1 MDQDF
6 VEKIRLT
13 RFGFRLKLIG
23 FSTFLSWFGIV
34 TSLLV
39 IIGGITVLSIFFSY
53 LQSIIIIPI
62 VFISL
67 LLILYLVM
75 WIFLYKKT
83 NRRNIN
89 GIETLAKVYGYVI
102 GTLEI
107 IGTIVSIIVISAAIE
122 AIRVMR
128 NECVNYPWENCSS
141 PPPEVIAIAVGKLIF
156 VTVYLIMACL
166 KIHGIRL
173 LKNKL
178 LGIYLCFRYVIL
190 IIHPILEIA
199 SMIKSDD
206 MFYVM
211 FAIGWLIIFALFT
224 ILDLGLINIL
234 YGIREDRKK
243 VELFQKMTNDV

>member
-6 VEKIRLT
+6 VEKIQLT

-23 FSTFLSWFGIV
+23 FSTFLSWLGIV

-39 IIGGITVLSIFFSY
+39 IVGGITVLSIFFSY
-53 LQSIIIIPI
+53 LQSIIIIPV

-67 LLILYLVM
+67 LIPYLVM
-75 WIFLYKKT
+75 WIFLNKKT
-83 NRRNIN
+83 NRRKIN
-89 GIETLAKVYGYVI
+89 GIETLAKIYGYVI

-107 IGTIVSIIVISAAIE
+107 IGTIVSIIIISAAIE

-128 NECVNYPWENCSS
+128 NECVNYPWENCSR
-141 PPPEVIAIAVGKLIF
+141 AIAVGKLIF

-178 LGIYLCFRYVIL
+178 LGIYLGFRYVIL
-190 IIHPILEIA
+190 IIHLILEIA
-199 SMIKSDD
+199 SMIRSDD

-211 FAIGWLIIFALFT
+211 FAIVMLIIVTLFT

-243 VELFQKMTNDV
+243 AEFQKMTNDV